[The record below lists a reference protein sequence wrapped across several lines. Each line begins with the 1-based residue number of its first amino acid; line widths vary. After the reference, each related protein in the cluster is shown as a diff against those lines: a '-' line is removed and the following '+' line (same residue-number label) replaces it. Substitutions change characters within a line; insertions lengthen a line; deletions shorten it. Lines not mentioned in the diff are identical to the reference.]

1 MQRKGVIIILVF
13 SIIIL
18 SIIFNNYDPEKSVW
32 FPKCP
37 FYIIT
42 GFQCPACGSQRA
54 VYHLLHLHF
63 RDAISYNPFLVISLP
78 YVILLILVTWIV
90 PQDRYTKIRA
100 IVYNPTIVRIYIIL
114 IVVWWV
120 VRNVNIL

>member
-1 MQRKGVIIILVF
+1 MQRKGVKIILVF
-13 SIIIL
+13 SILVLLIL
-18 SIIFNNYDPEKSVW
+18 FYCYDPEKSVW

-37 FYIIT
+37 FYFIT

-54 VYHLLHLHF
+54 VYHLLHLHIKE
-63 RDAISYNPFLVISLP
+63 AISYNPFLVISLP

-90 PQDRYTKIRA
+90 PQDHYTKIRA
-100 IVYNPTIVRIYIIL
+100 IVYNPIIIRIYIIL

-120 VRNVNIL
+120 VRNL